1 MAERQNQIS
10 SNSSLEGLQ
19 MPTAREQESILICT
33 QCGHINPATNR
44 FCGNCGN
51 GLVSIFDAPPSKT
64 VDNRKVVDSGVV
76 SMPDLTTP
84 PSAAKP
90 DAPPPRPQVPQ
101 QEPAAPRLQVYPRE
115 TRRSVAEPMAG
126 EPGSIPREQPVSP
139 ISGPSFLGLSTDPT
153 DTAEYLL
160 IDEEPRKGGAFR
172 FLMILAILALIV
184 VGALEWRAIRK
195 MVAEQGARLGSSPA
209 TEQPP
214 PASSSDAT
222 PPPANDAQPPA
233 RTPAMATPPA
243 TAGSDI
249 QQQHPLVEMDLPTP
263 DQQAS
268 PSQPPQQTPGAVPT
282 ADQPAP
288 VQQAA
293 PPPAPANPAP
303 VSNSTS
309 QPPAAPQGPTATVKP
324 NTGARVQR
332 ASETPGKTLAAAST
346 PARPVQEP
354 PKEKLD
360 PAKDP
365 DVLRAEKYLY
375 GQGVSRN
382 CVAARTL
389 LEQAASRQNPSA
401 MSHLGAMYATGQC
414 VSADKTLAY
423 IWFSRAYD
431 VTPENHWL
439 EKNLTMLWRDMSSS
453 ERQVVLKAKSGR

>member
-1 MAERQNQIS
+1 MQ
-10 SNSSLEGLQ
+10 
-19 MPTAREQESILICT
+19 TAREQESILICT

-84 PSAAKP
+84 PAAAKP
-90 DAPPPRPQVPQ
+90 EAPPPRPQAPQ
-101 QEPAAPRLQVYPRE
+101 QEPAAPRLKVYPRD
-115 TRRSVAEPMAG
+115 T
-126 EPGSIPREQPVSP
+126 EPGMMPQTRVSESRSIPRDEPVSP
-139 ISGPSFLGLSTDPT
+139 ISGPSFLGLSSDPT
-153 DTAEYLL
+153 AAADYLL
-160 IDEEPRKGGAFR
+160 LEEEPRKGGAFR

-209 TEQPP
+209 TEQAP

-222 PPPANDAQPPA
+222 PPSGNEAQPAPTTPVTP
-233 RTPAMATPPA
+233 TPAANTG
-243 TAGSDI
+243 TDI
-249 QQQHPLVEMDLPTP
+249 QQQHPLVEMDLPAP
-263 DQQAS
+263 GQQ
-268 PSQPPQQTPGAVPT
+268 PSQSQPSQQTLGAVP
-282 ADQPAP
+282 AANQPAP
-288 VQQAA
+288 AQ
-293 PPPAPANPAP
+293 PTTEPPAPVSPTPA
-303 VSNSTS
+303 SNSTS
-309 QPPAAPQGPTATVKP
+309 QPQAAPQATLKP
-324 NTGARVQR
+324 NGARVQR
-332 ASETPGKTLAAAST
+332 ASETPAKTLAAASI
-346 PARPVQEP
+346 PAKPVQEP

-365 DVLRAEKYLY
+365 DVLRAERYLY
-375 GQGVSRN
+375 AQGVSRN
-382 CVAARTL
+382 CVAARSL

-453 ERQVVLKAKSGR
+453 ERQVVLKTKRGK